1 MTYSPTLSAPA
12 RFALIMDGLKQAVGA
27 ASADYPW
34 TGPMALYVWN
44 RLARINAIFQALAA
58 LIVAGK
64 LPPERV
70 CQPRSP
76 KVQSVPPARPDPET
90 PKPVWKLFQYRFGW
104 LCGAVPSLPRRFG
117 AAQFGS
123 QFQYLLGDPEMVAL
137 IAASP
142 GIRRTLRPLLWM
154 LGIESSLIRPPPP
167 PPSPLPP
174 PVVETAGAGVAQE
187 STDEAFVT
195 APLVC
200 PSYPPGGV
208 SAVVPDGEAC
218 DPVVFARA

>member
-154 LGIESSLIRPPPP
+154 LGIEASLIRPPP
-167 PPSPLPP
+167 PP
-174 PVVETAGAGVAQE
+174 PVVETAGAGVTQA
-187 STDEAFVT
+187 STDEAFVA
-195 APLVC
+195 APLVS
-200 PSYPPGGV
+200 PSYPPGGEV
-208 SAVVPDGEAC
+208 PGVVPDGQ
-218 DPVVFARA
+218 ARHPEFFSRA